1 MATSFVNAAMDT
13 KYLIPLLILLTTAF
27 FLSCSSS
34 DEQREFERQ
43 AMQPP
48 SGYTQTDA
56 SGSITGSID
65 RDDWRIAPY
74 FQGLID
80 IKPAFPNPAITTES
94 INLEITV
101 TGIESVSGLQIRVIH
116 EGGLLNE
123 IYRENTSPLN
133 PGLMVIHFSPLDLS
147 RFQNDSDG
155 ARGLK
160 RILIFD
166 GNNNLISYGDI
177 MVE

>member
-13 KYLIPLLILLTTAF
+13 KRILLLLILLTTVF

-56 SGSITGSID
+56 SGTITGSID
-65 RDDWRIAPY
+65 RDDWRIAP
-74 FQGLID
+74 FFEGRVSSIE
-80 IKPAFPNPAITTES
+80 PAYPNPVQSTERVYIELNIFLQSVNGIQVFEIENGSFLPDALYEDLNVELGMQSIITFPANQLGRFETVES
-94 INLEITV
+94 IT
-101 TGIESVSGLQIRVIH
+101 
-116 EGGLLNE
+116 
-123 IYRENTSPLN
+123 
-133 PGLMVIHFSPLDLS
+133 
-147 RFQNDSDG
+147 
-155 ARGLK
+155 GLK